1 MDKVVQQNLEKFFS
15 EFRLVKYK
23 KGEILV
29 GFGKVPEG
37 VFYLKKGVV
46 RQAAVSEHGDDL
58 TLNIFKAPSFFPM
71 GWAINDTQNNYQYEA
86 MVSCEVFIA
95 PKGRVIEFIQDQPEI
110 LFDLLKRIY
119 LGLEGFFKRIEKLM
133 SGSAYG
139 RLATQLIILGK
150 RFGVRDGDGLVIN
163 LDLTHSQLATQA
175 GITRESA
182 SRSIERMKEL
192 GLISYKNKKIFI
204 SDIKALENEL
214 PTPSD

>member
-1 MDKVVQQNLEKFFS
+1 MDKVVQQKLEIFFGDFKS
-15 EFRLVKYK
+15 VKYK
-23 KGEILV
+23 KGEVLL

-71 GWAINDTQNNYQYEA
+71 GWVMNDSQNNYQYEA
-86 MVSCEVFIA
+86 MVSCEAYIA
-95 PKGRVIEFIQDQPEI
+95 PKIKLVEFIKDQPDI

-119 LGLEGFFKRIEKLM
+119 WGLEGFIKRLEKLM
-133 SGSAYG
+133 SGSAYS

-150 RFGVRDGDGLVIN
+150 RFGIQDGDGLVIN

-175 GITRESA
+175 GITREST
-182 SRSIERMKEL
+182 SRSIEKMEDL
-192 GLISYKNKKIFI
+192 GLISYKNKKILIKDI
-204 SDIKALENEL
+204 SALEIGLN
-214 PTPSD
+214 TNSD